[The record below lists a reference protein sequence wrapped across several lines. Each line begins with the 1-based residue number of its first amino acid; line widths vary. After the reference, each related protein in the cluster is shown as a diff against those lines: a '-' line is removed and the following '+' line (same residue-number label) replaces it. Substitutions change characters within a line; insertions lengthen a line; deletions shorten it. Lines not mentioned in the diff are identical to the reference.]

1 MALQFNCSH
10 EPTIGVEVEMQIVD
24 LKTRHLASRIM
35 DILDRVPKSL
45 QERIK
50 PEFIQSTLEVNTEI
64 CSNLEEVE
72 ANLREFFALTR
83 KIAGEQGLGLL
94 CASTHPISSWKDQIV
109 TPDPRYQRLQEEFQI
124 LGRRLN
130 ICGFHVHIGI
140 TDGDKATAILNILRG
155 YLPHL
160 LALSTSSPFWC
171 GYNTGLYS
179 SRINIFQVL
188 PTAGLPPRI
197 KNWDEFEKLVEILIS
212 TRTIETTREI
222 WWEARPHP
230 TFGTVEVRV
239 CDSPSTIEDMLV
251 LTALVQTLV
260 VWLCNLYDR
269 KELPEIPL
277 RQLVEENRWQAARH
291 GFNGDFIDYTT
302 HKTIPIRRAVTNL
315 LKRLHDTAESLG
327 TLPYLKQVDRIF
339 SQGTSAHDQ
348 LQVFE
353 ETGSL
358 PSVVD
363 DLMEK
368 LKP

>member
-1 MALQFNCSH
+1 MTLPFHSSH

-24 LKTRHLASRIM
+24 LKTRHLASRITE
-35 DILDRVPKSL
+35 ILDRVPKSL

-50 PEFIQSTLEVNTEI
+50 PEFMQSTLEVNTEI
-64 CSNLEEVE
+64 CHNLQQVE
-72 ANLREFFALTR
+72 ANLREFIALTR
-83 KIAGEQGLGLL
+83 KIADKLGLGLL
-94 CASTHPISSWKDQIV
+94 SASTHPISSWKDQRV
-109 TPDPRYQRLQEEFQI
+109 TPDPRYQRLQDEFQI

-179 SRINIFQVL
+179 SRINIFEVL

-197 KNWDEFEKLVEILIS
+197 KNWAEFEKLVEILIS

-230 TFGTVEVRV
+230 TFGTIEVRV
-239 CDSPSTIEDMLV
+239 CDSPSTVENMLV
-251 LTALVQTLV
+251 LTALIQALV
-260 VWLCNLYDR
+260 VRLCNLYER

-291 GFNGDFIDYTT
+291 GINGYFIDYTT
-302 HKTIPIRRAVTNL
+302 HRTLPIRRAVQNL
-315 LKRLHDTAESLG
+315 LTRLHDTADTLG
-327 TLPYLKQVDRIF
+327 TLPYLEQIDRIF
-339 SQGTSAHDQ
+339 SQGTSAHYQ
-348 LQVFE
+348 LRVFE
-353 ETGSL
+353 KTGSL
-358 PSVVD
+358 PAVVD
-363 DLMEK
+363 HLMEA